1 MTAVTGRPVSTILR
15 VRGWLRICTPLHV
28 GGQARD
34 PNGELS
40 VAVDGLGRFY
50 VPGSGLAGAFRAWTE
65 AHTPAEPQP
74 THGSYRPLWG
84 YAQQHGQDGS
94 ASRAVVYDA
103 LITTGTACSADG
115 WPTEPLHPSRVES
128 RTSVG
133 IDRRTGTAAEGFLHA
148 RMVIP
153 RGAYL
158 RLELDVESTADQWD
172 LDRRRIGVLLD
183 SLGAGDIRLGAA
195 KTRGLGRVE
204 LAGTGLTIL
213 ADDLSSKDGLLALLT
228 GQTRE
233 LTRSDLGDG
242 WPATGTTLT
251 VQVDWQP
258 VGPTMVRA
266 AADGTVADSV
276 PLTSGTGSRTVRL
289 VLPGSSV
296 KGALRARAEWIE
308 RTVRRLDAPRPD
320 TDDPVGRRSAFRA
333 QLGQPD
339 LLAVQALFGT
349 AATGSADDDEA
360 DRGGVAALAVDDCYA
375 LEDLDRAEWQA
386 IFGAGQAEP
395 PTPDW
400 LADRHLAV
408 ADHVAIDRWTGGA
421 ADGRLYS
428 VLEPLGMS
436 WEPIRMTMDLTR
448 LAASLGGKDRAA
460 VALFVLLL
468 RDLSGGHVP
477 IGYGTNRGF
486 GDIRVTRILVTGG
499 DWPDGTEVA
508 DLLTSDPVRQL
519 SDAWQR
525 YLDEEDPS

>member
-15 VRGWLRICTPLHV
+15 VRGWLRIRTPLHV

-50 VPGSGLAGAFRAWTE
+50 VPGSSLAGAFRAWTE
-65 AHTPAEPQP
+65 AHTPADPRP
-74 THGSYRPLWG
+74 THASYRPLWG
-84 YAQQHGQDGS
+84 YAQPHGQDGS

-103 LITTGTACSADG
+103 LITTGTACSNDG
-115 WPTEPLHPSRVES
+115 WPSELLHPNGVES

-153 RGAYL
+153 RGGYL
-158 RLELDVESTADQWD
+158 RLELDVESTPDQRD
-172 LDRRRIGVLLD
+172 LDQRRIGALLD
-183 SLGAGDIRLGAA
+183 SLAAGDIRLGAA

-204 LAGTGLTIL
+204 LADAGLTIRS
-213 ADDLSSKDGLLALLT
+213 DDLSSKDGLLALLT
-228 GQTRE
+228 GQACE
-233 LTRSDLGDG
+233 LTRSDLGDS
-242 WPATGTTLT
+242 WPATGTMLA

-266 AADGTVADSV
+266 AAAGAVADSV
-276 PLTSGTGSRTVRL
+276 PLTSGTGPHTVRP

-296 KGALRARAEWIE
+296 RGALRARAEWIE
-308 RTVRRLDAPRPD
+308 RTVRRVDAPRPD

-339 LLAVQALFGT
+339 LAAVQALFGT
-349 AATGSADDDEA
+349 AATGSADAEA

-386 IFGAGQAEP
+386 IYGAGQAEP

-428 VLEPLGMS
+428 VLEPLGTS
-436 WEPIRMTMDLTR
+436 WEPIRMTVNLTR
-448 LAASLGGKDRAA
+448 LAAVLGEKDQAA
-460 VALFVLLL
+460 VALFMLLL
-468 RDLSGGHVP
+468 RDLSGGHIP

-486 GDIRVTRILVTGG
+486 GDIRVTRILLTGAS
-499 DWPDGTEVA
+499 WPDGIEAA
-508 DLLTSDPVRQL
+508 DLFTSDRAGQL
-519 SDAWQR
+519 SEAWRR
-525 YLDEEDPS
+525 YLDDGAPS